1 MKRYGNLYP
10 YIVDPDNI
18 RRAHENAQ
26 KGKRHYTEVKRVNRH
41 QDAYLDHLQ
50 RMLVERRYRTSEYK
64 VKRRND
70 TGKERIIYVLPYY
83 PDRIVHH
90 AVMQV
95 LEPIWERTLIRD
107 TYSAIKGRGIH
118 DGVRRVKRML
128 RDEPGSR
135 YCLKMDVKQ
144 FYPSIDN
151 HILKRILR
159 QKIKC
164 RPTLELL
171 DEIVD
176 SAPGVPIGNYLSQY
190 FGNLYL
196 SPFDHWVKEVLGGRY
211 YARYCDDLILFGA
224 SKAWLHQARKRV
236 RDYLWQRLALE
247 LKTNWQIFPT
257 AVRGVDF
264 LGYRFFGYKTKVRKS
279 IAKRYKR
286 RMRRVARESWPHCPS
301 VVMSYSGWLAY
312 ANAKGLW
319 QQHVTLD
326 VVNNVALACRAQGQ
340 TNPLEGKT

>member
-1 MKRYGNLYP
+1 MQRYGNLYP

-41 QDAYLDHLQ
+41 QDAYMEHLQ
-50 RMLVERRYRTSEYK
+50 QMLANRRYRTSRYK
-64 VKRRND
+64 IKRRND
-70 TGKERIIYVLPYY
+70 TGKERIIHVLPYY

-90 AVMQV
+90 AIMQV

-128 RDEPGSR
+128 RDEPGTR
-135 YCLKMDVKQ
+135 YCLKMDVRQ

-151 HILKRILR
+151 EILKSILR
-159 QKIKC
+159 RKIKC
-164 RPTLELL
+164 GPTLELL

-211 YARYCDDLILFGA
+211 YARYCDDLVLFG
-224 SKAWLHQARKRV
+224 STKAWLHQARKRI
-236 RDYLWQRLALE
+236 REYLNQQLALD
-247 LKTNWQIFPT
+247 LKPSWQVFPT

-264 LGYRFFGYKTKVRKS
+264 LGYRFFGHKTLVRKS
-279 IAKRYKR
+279 IAKRFKR
-286 RMRRVARESWPHCPS
+286 RMRDVSRKTWPDCPS
-301 VVMSYSGWLAY
+301 IVMSYRGWLDY
-312 ANAKGLW
+312 ANSKGLW
-319 QQHVTLD
+319 QRHVTSD
-326 VVNNVALACRAQGQ
+326 VIKSVSLACDGRGHK
-340 TNPLEGKT
+340 NPLEAA